1 MNQPISTVL
10 VVGATGSIGHRVV
23 SEALAEG
30 YAVRALVRDTS
41 RAGKLPKEAELIV
54 GDLTRPETLTRA
66 VEGVDA
72 IIFTHGSDG
81 EGKNAAGRVDYG
93 GVRNILGALGKRK
106 ARIALMTLVGVTN
119 CASSYTACD
128 WKRRAERLLRA
139 SGLDYTVVRPGW
151 FDCNSP
157 NQLSLIA
164 RQGDTRHS
172 GGPSDGVVSR
182 RQVAQVLVRSL
193 SSAAASRKTFELDS
207 QHGPATTDFDALFA
221 ALEPDAPDRLD
232 AVRDGA
238 NMPLEREPD
247 QVREDLMRITGQR
260 STQSKPLP

>member
-1 MNQPISTVL
+1 M
-10 VVGATGSIGHRVV
+10 

-72 IIFTHGSDG
+72 VIFTHGSDG
-81 EGKNAAGRVDYG
+81 EGKNAAEHVDYG

-119 CASSYTACD
+119 RASSYTACD
-128 WKRRAERLLRA
+128 WKRRAERLVRA
-139 SGLDYTVVRPGW
+139 SGLDYTIVRPGW

-172 GGPSDGVVSR
+172 GGPSDGAVSR
-182 RQVAQVLVRSL
+182 RQIAQVLVRSL

-207 QHGPATTDFDALFA
+207 QHGPATADFDALFA
-221 ALEPDAPDRLD
+221 ALEPDTPDGLD
-232 AVRDGA
+232 AVRDAA

-247 QVREDLMRITGQR
+247 QVREDLMCITGQR